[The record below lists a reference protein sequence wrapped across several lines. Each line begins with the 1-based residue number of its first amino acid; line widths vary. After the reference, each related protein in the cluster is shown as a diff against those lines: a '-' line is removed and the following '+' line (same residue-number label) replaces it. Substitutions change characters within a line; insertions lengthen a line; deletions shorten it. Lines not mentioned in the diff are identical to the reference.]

1 MRILLIDH
9 GCCDHPHT
17 RVHALRADLESLG
30 LAAAVCGP
38 STVPGLERQAPGM
51 HGIHLHDIAAASR
64 PFLTAVRQGTP
75 EAFLAAVPDVPSR
88 LLGLVRETARQMIAE
103 AADALFP
110 DAIFVLHAGILTD
123 LAVETGA
130 PVVAHVAAADLEA
143 AAARPSLRRLV
154 SAAIGSSEVVVAADA
169 GVAAALRGPWL
180 GAEAD
185 APGRCETWP
194 IDAGCAGRI
203 ASACGRAL
211 ARRRGE

>member
-1 MRILLIDH
+1 MRVLLIDH

-17 RVHALRADLESLG
+17 RVHAIRGAIESLG
-30 LAAAVCGP
+30 IAAAVCGP
-38 STVPGLERQAPGM
+38 STIPGLERQAPGM

-64 PFLTAVRQGTP
+64 PFLAAVRDGTP
-75 EAFLAAVPDVPSR
+75 EAFLTSVAAVPAR

-103 AADALFP
+103 AADSLYP

-130 PVVAHVAAADLEA
+130 PVVVHVSAADLA
-143 AAARPSLRRLV
+143 AAALRPSLKRLV
-154 SAAIGSSEVVVAADA
+154 AAAIGSSDVVVAADDA
-169 GVAAALRGPWL
+169 VAAALRGSWL
-180 GAEAD
+180 GTEAD

-194 IDAGCAGRI
+194 VDATAAPRI
-203 ASACGRAL
+203 AAACGSAL

>member
-1 MRILLIDH
+1 MRVLLIDH

-17 RVHALRADLESLG
+17 RVHALRDGLEPLG
-30 LAAAVCGP
+30 IAAAVCGP
-38 STVPGLERQAPGM
+38 STIPGLEQQAPGM

-64 PFLTAVRQGTP
+64 PFLTAVRDGS
-75 EAFLAAVPDVPSR
+75 ADALLAAVAGVPAR

-130 PVVAHVAAADLEA
+130 PVVVHVSAADLA
-143 AAARPSLRRLV
+143 AAASRPSLRRLV
-154 SAAIGSSEVVVAADA
+154 TAAIGSSEVVVAADDSVA
-169 GVAAALRGPWL
+169 ATLRESWLGSDAEAARRLEVWPADSSSGGRVAAA
-180 GAEAD
+180 
-185 APGRCETWP
+185 C
-194 IDAGCAGRI
+194 RI
-203 ASACGRAL
+203 AL